1 MATANCLTYTERPC
15 HGKPQTT
22 QWRSRMVSRNIHR
35 SALMISSVY
44 LVTGALWIFFSD
56 RILISLSGDPGPTD
70 YLTTYQTLKGL
81 FYVLVTAAMLY
92 WLSHLA
98 LSRQRRILTK
108 FYETENAL
116 NVSREQIEHLLEA
129 SPSILYALTPGTDG
143 DMTPLWVSDS
153 IEHLLGYKPT
163 EALEPSWWLD
173 NIDPRDQQQGIAE
186 SRQLLAHGHI
196 DHEYRFRAKS
206 GKVHWIRDNAR
217 VIYDSDGIAREI
229 IGSWTDVTEA
239 HEQAELQ
246 RQLAYYDRLTGLPNR
261 LQLLTGL
268 TDALQSHSADQ
279 TMFALLYIDLDDF
292 KSVNDSLGHPT
303 GDELLMAV
311 GQRLNGYKRPGDML
325 SRMGGDEFALLLT
338 HLLDANHVEVLS
350 TQLLQALS
358 TPFTLLSGRQ
368 IFVEACIGI
377 CWYPEHGTDEE
388 TLMRNADT
396 AMYRAKQLGRNR
408 YCIYQ
413 SEMSDAVQQQLD
425 METALRQGIA
435 LDELELFFQPK
446 MNTQSG
452 LYTGAE
458 ALLRWRRADGTLVS
472 PADFIPLA
480 ERTGLIIPIGN
491 MVIDKCCRTIRNCLD
506 AGLEPVNIAI
516 NISINQFRGRAAALE
531 QSITAAL
538 HAWKVPAHLLSVE
551 ITESALM
558 DNPEETTA
566 ALLSIKSAGIRISL
580 DDFGTGFSNMMH
592 LSRMPLDYLKI
603 DTSFTHAL
611 GINLPGNQVVRS
623 VIELA
628 HRLHLKTVAEGVETE
643 AQWQILK
650 ELGCDELQGFLFC
663 HPLEVNAYLE
673 WLQQH
678 DCHKPADNR

>member
-1 MATANCLTYTERPC
+1 
-15 HGKPQTT
+15 
-22 QWRSRMVSRNIHR
+22 MVNSNIHR
-35 SALMISSVY
+35 SALLISSIY
-44 LVTGALWIFFSD
+44 MVTGALWIFFSD
-56 RILISLSGDPGPTD
+56 RLLMTLPGISGPTG
-70 YLTTYQTLKGL
+70 YLTTYQTVKGL

-92 WLSHLA
+92 WLTR
-98 LSRQRRILTK
+98 LSLNRQSRLLK
-108 FYETENAL
+108 KYYETENAL
-116 NVSREQIEHLLEA
+116 KVSREQIEHLLEA
-129 SPSILYALTPGTDG
+129 SPSILYALTPDTDG
-143 DMTPLWVSDS
+143 SVTPLWVSDS
-153 IEHLLGYKPT
+153 IEHLLGYQPAD
-163 EALEPSWWLD
+163 ALEPSWWLD
-173 NIDPRDQQQGIAE
+173 NIDPRDLQQGINE
-186 SRQLLAHGHI
+186 SRQLLVRGHI
-196 DHEYRFRAKS
+196 DHEYRFRARG

-217 VIYDSDGIAREI
+217 VIYDNEGIAREI
-229 IGSWTDVTEA
+229 IGSWTDVTET

-261 LQLLTGL
+261 LQLLSRL
-268 TDALQSHSADQ
+268 TKALQSQFADQ
-279 TMFALLYIDLDDF
+279 SMFALLYIDLDDF
-292 KSVNDSLGHPT
+292 KSVNDSLGHST
-303 GDELLMAV
+303 GDELLKAV
-311 GQRLNGYKRPGDML
+311 GQRLNTYKRPGDML
-325 SRMGGDEFALLLT
+325 ARMGGDEFALLLT
-338 HLLDANHVEVLS
+338 SLRDANHAEVLS
-350 TQLLQALS
+350 TQLLQTLS

-408 YCIYQ
+408 YSIYQ
-413 SEMSDAVQQQLD
+413 SEMSDAVLQQLD
-425 METALRQGIA
+425 METALRQAIA

-446 MNTQSG
+446 LNTQSG

-458 ALLRWRRADGTLVS
+458 ALLRWRRADGMLVP

-491 MVIDKCCRTIRNCLD
+491 MVIDKCCRTIRDCLD
-506 AGLEPVNIAI
+506 ADLNPANIAI

-538 HAWKVPAHLLSVE
+538 QAWKVPAHLLSVE

-603 DTSFTHAL
+603 DTNFTHAL
-611 GINLPGNQVVRS
+611 GIDLAGKQVVRS

-628 HRLHLKTVAEGVETE
+628 HRLHLKTVAEGVETD

-663 HPLEVNAYLE
+663 RPLEAGAYLE

-678 DCHKPADNR
+678 DCHEAADNG